1 MPFQFIENNEVRALL
16 GTLILIGSLVLF
28 VVIIYKCAVCREE
41 EDKKRIHP
49 TQVIVKCPHCSNSH
63 AKFQQLV

>member
-49 TQVIVKCPHCSNSH
+49 TQMSTL
-63 AKFQQLV
+63 F